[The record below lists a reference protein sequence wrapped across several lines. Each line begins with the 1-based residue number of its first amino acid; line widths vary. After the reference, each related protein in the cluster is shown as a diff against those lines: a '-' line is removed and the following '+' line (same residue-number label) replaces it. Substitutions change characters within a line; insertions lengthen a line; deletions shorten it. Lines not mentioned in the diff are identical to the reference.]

1 MGLAPVPWM
10 DAGAAPAA
18 VATSQDRDDAGSRQ
32 QEVGLNQTANPG
44 GPGAPNAQRPAG
56 RAGFIRAQTDLAAGL
71 FLLIFAG
78 LAWWYGQPLKVGTAY
93 RMGPGYVPML
103 LAWILGAFGLAL
115 VVLGLARR
123 GMPLEAWRPKPIV
136 LVLGSLV
143 MFALTIE
150 RTGLLI
156 ASVLAVGLAG
166 LAAPQ
171 QRLRQTALLAL
182 CLAGFA
188 CLLFPF
194 ALQLPLRILP

>member
-1 MGLAPVPWM
+1 M
-10 DAGAAPAA
+10 
-18 VATSQDRDDAGSRQ
+18 
-32 QEVGLNQTANPG
+32 NQTADPG
-44 GPGAPNAQRPAG
+44 APGAPNATRPPK
-56 RAGFIRAQTDLAAGL
+56 RAGFIRSQTDLAAGV
-71 FLLIFAG
+71 FLLVCAA

-93 RMGPGYVPML
+93 RMGPGYVPIL
-103 LAWILGAFGLAL
+103 LAWILGGFGLAL
-115 VVLGLARR
+115 VVLGLTRR
-123 GMPLEAWRPKPIV
+123 GVALETWRLKPIV

-143 MFALTIE
+143 VFALTIE